1 MKNILYFCFTFF
13 VLLLLSYKLYYVPEI
28 KNLTNQIYLNK
39 SVEIKEFFK
48 EEVEK
53 KKKRTFALTYLI
65 SQDKRII
72 TALESKNNS
81 SITSYKEII
90 EEMGSH
96 NEFKNLWLQVIDKNG
111 HSFYRSWTND
121 VGEDVTPIRID
132 VESMIKNPRTMEE
145 ISAGRIDISFKTMIP
160 LYDNKKEFVGMVE
173 LISKFNSIAEILK
186 EKNIEPIMIVNKDY
200 SKNIIQPFSNLFI
213 DEYYVANV
221 NASKNLMEM
230 IKKEGIQKFL
240 DLKGYM
246 IFNKYLITTYEIKD
260 INSDDMGFFIFLF
273 SEKNINKSVISEFKT
288 AYLSKVIIFMIIS
301 GLLFLY
307 LLNKAYTKTLKVRL
321 KEQTSQMMS
330 QEEELKSLYEIYD
343 KNVIFSV
350 TDLKGTITHA
360 SSAFCKISGY
370 TKKELIG
377 KPHNIIRHPETPKET
392 FKKMWEQIQ
401 KGNKFTAELKNLRKD
416 GSFYWV
422 VAEIEP
428 KYDKK
433 GNHIGYFAVR
443 EDITANKEIEEIQ
456 KEIIFTMG
464 SIAESRSKET
474 SEHIERVA
482 KYTELIALEL
492 GLEPKEAKMLKLASP
507 MHDIGKIAIPDYI
520 LNKPA
525 KLTHEEFEIVKTH
538 TIKGYEMLN
547 LSERPLLKTAAI
559 IALTHHEK
567 YDGTGYPK
575 GLKGEEIPLY
585 GRITAIADVF
595 DALAHERCYKK
606 AWRVDKIVEYIKEER
621 GKHFDPKLVDLF
633 FENFDK
639 ILEIK
644 KNYQ

>member
-307 LLNKAYTKTLKVRL
+307 LLNKAYTKALKIRL

-525 KLTHEEFEIVKTH
+525 KLTPEEFEIVKTH

>member
-1 MKNILYFCFTFF
+1 MKNILYFCFAFF
-13 VLLLLSYKLYYVPEI
+13 ILLLLSYKLYYEPEI

-39 SVEIKEFFK
+39 SLEIKELLK
-48 EEVEK
+48 EEIK
-53 KKKRTFALTYLI
+53 NKKKRTFALTYLI
-65 SQDKRII
+65 SQDKKII
-72 TALESKNNS
+72 TALENKDNNLIS
-81 SITSYKEII
+81 SYKNII
-90 EEMGSH
+90 EEMGNH
-96 NEFKNLWLQVIDKNG
+96 NEFKHLWLHVIDKSG
-111 HSFYRSWTND
+111 HSFYRSWSDD
-121 VGEDVTPIRID
+121 VGEDVTSARVD
-132 VESMIKNPRTMEE
+132 VVSMIKNPRTIEE
-145 ISAGRIDISFKTMIP
+145 ISTGKYDISFKTMIP
-160 LYDNKKEFVGMVE
+160 LYDAKKEFIGMVE
-173 LISKFNSIAEILK
+173 LISKFNSVAQNLK
-186 EKNIEPIMIVNKDY
+186 EKNIEPLIIVDKNY
-200 SKNIIQPFSNLFI
+200 SKNITHPFSNLFI
-213 DEYYVANV
+213 DDYYVANE
-221 NASKNLMEM
+221 NASKDLMEM
-230 IKKEGIQKFL
+230 VKKEGIEKFL
-240 DLKGYM
+240 SLKGYM
-246 IFNKYLITTYEIKD
+246 IFHKYLVTTYEIKD
-260 INSDDMGFFIFLF
+260 INNNDMGFFIFLF
-273 SEKNINKSVISEFKT
+273 SEKNINKSAISEFKT
-288 AYLSKVIIFMIIS
+288 AYLSKVIIFMVIS

-321 KEQTSQMMS
+321 KEQTSQMML

-350 TDLKGTITHA
+350 TDLKGVITHA

-370 TKKELIG
+370 EKEELIG

-392 FKKMWEQIQ
+392 FKKMWEEIQ
-401 KGNKFTAELKNLRKD
+401 KEKKFTTELKNLRKD
-416 GSFYWV
+416 GTYYWV

-525 KLTHEEFEIVKTH
+525 KLTPEEFEIVKTH

>member
-260 INSDDMGFFIFLF
+260 INNDDMGFFIFLF

-525 KLTHEEFEIVKTH
+525 KLTPEEFEIVKTH